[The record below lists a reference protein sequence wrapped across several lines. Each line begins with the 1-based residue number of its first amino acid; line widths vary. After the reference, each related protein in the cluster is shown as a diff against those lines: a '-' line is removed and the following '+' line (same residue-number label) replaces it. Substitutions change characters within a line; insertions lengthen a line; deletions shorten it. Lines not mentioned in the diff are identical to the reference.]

1 MGAGLDTLLTFC
13 GERVRGFGDDDPGD
27 DVGEK
32 SSTCEEDTENPEN
45 ADQGDVPTIVEG
57 EAGADATD
65 DAGMPWP
72 IQA

>member
-1 MGAGLDTLLTFC
+1 MGAGLDTLQAFC

-45 ADQGDVPTIVEG
+45 AD
-57 EAGADATD
+57 
-65 DAGMPWP
+65 
-72 IQA
+72 